1 MHTHFCDAACTA
13 RDCVWHPG
21 STALV
26 HNTAVWFL
34 NTRKADREP
43 TCAWAIHARSHAR
56 KHAALQGVG
65 VVCTLT
71 DHETGRGLVVCAVL
85 TSPHNFLRT
94 TRAANAKPC
103 IVLRWK
109 TVQGHVQDTQREV
122 LLVVISP
129 M

>member
-1 MHTHFCDAACTA
+1 MRGRSTHAVTHA
-13 RDCVWHPG
+13 
-21 STALV
+21 ST
-26 HNTAVWFL
+26 
-34 NTRKADREP
+34 R
-43 TCAWAIHARSHAR
+43 
-56 KHAALQGVG
+56 ALQGVG

-103 IVLRWK
+103 IVLRWT
-109 TVQGHVQDTQREV
+109 TVQGHVQGTQGEV
-122 LLVVISP
+122 LLVVVGP